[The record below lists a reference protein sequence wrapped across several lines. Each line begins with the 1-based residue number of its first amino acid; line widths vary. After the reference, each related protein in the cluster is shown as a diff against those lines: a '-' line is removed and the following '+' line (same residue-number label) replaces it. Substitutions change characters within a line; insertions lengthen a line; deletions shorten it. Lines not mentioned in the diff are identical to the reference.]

1 MKIFTKKKDLQEHI
15 QTLRTTGKTVGFV
28 PTMGFLHEGHL
39 KLVEK
44 SVADNDC
51 TVMSIFVNPLQFGPK
66 EDFHAYPKDHDQDQR
81 LAENAG
87 VNILFMPDVAEMYSQ
102 EHPFRITVL
111 QRTDQLCGKSRPGHF
126 DGVATILI
134 KLFHIVHPQRVYF
147 GLKDAQQIS
156 VVDSLIEYFEFP
168 IELIAVETVREQDG
182 LARSS
187 RNVNLTNLERKE
199 APSLYKALQIGKQLI
214 DEGEKNIGNVIEVV
228 SNYIEKNTSGKID
241 YIDLLS
247 FPELQPLQLVKGKV
261 ILAIAIQFSQ
271 ARLAIAIQF
280 SQARLIDNII
290 LNVKE

>member
-271 ARLAIAIQF
+271 ARL
-280 SQARLIDNII
+280 IDNII

>member
-15 QTLRTTGKTVGFV
+15 QTLRTTGRTVGFV

-271 ARLAIAIQF
+271 ARL
-280 SQARLIDNII
+280 IDNII